1 MMDGSRSQA
10 KALVILLLLTM
21 RTRAGAGVTAFLL
34 SPVVRTT
41 GNAAKRRVALLN
53 AKPKRRA
60 TPKTDATKD
69 EAYGAIPAN
78 LRRKITAKRPTLGH
92 IVPKAAK
99 EKQQQQQQQRQQQQ
113 QQRTAG
119 GTDAPQLRPQGQTRQ
134 SDSLNNPSMLKVM
147 GGTCRGRRLDSPQV
161 FLRPMM
167 GKVKEAVFSTFTA
180 FGLYDNNSSSSNSIT
195 CRHLDIFAGSG
206 SVGIESLSRGANHC
220 TFVDLSD
227 DCCRCIQRN
236 LDLTGLFVSSSP
248 SSMAMAMDDSTPPQ
262 TQGDPPRVICAD
274 AMTALTQPTTV
285 GIPQGSKYQ
294 IVTLCP
300 PYEEVVYG
308 DLLEAV
314 VGSDLVTDDTVVLVE
329 YPVELGCLPHVV
341 TARDNTAVGVRNR
354 RYGRTVIALYV
365 INPTGRLADTAAS
378 RPEEFVQV

>member
-1 MMDGSRSQA
+1 MMDGSKAQA
-10 KALVILLLLTM
+10 KALVILLFLTM
-21 RTRAGAGVTAFLL
+21 RIRAGAGARVTAFLV
-34 SPVVRTT
+34 SPVATTTRTT
-41 GNAAKRRVALLN
+41 GNAAKRKTALLK

-60 TPKTDATKD
+60 TRPKTETTKD
-69 EAYGAIPAN
+69 EEAYGAIPAN

-92 IVPKAAK
+92 VVPKAAK
-99 EKQQQQQQQRQQQQ
+99 EKQQRQQQ

-119 GTDAPQLRPQGQTRQ
+119 GTDAPQLRPQGQPIRQ
-134 SDSLNNPSMLKVM
+134 SDSSLNNPSMLKVM
-147 GGTCRGRRLDSPQV
+147 GGMCRGRRLDSPQV
-161 FLRPMM
+161 YLRPMM

-180 FGLYDNNSSSSNSIT
+180 FGLYDNNSNT

-236 LDLTGLFVSSSP
+236 LDLTGLFVISSSP
-248 SSMAMAMDDSTPPQ
+248 SSMAMDEPIPRQ
-262 TQGDPPRVICAD
+262 TQEGGDPPRVICAD

-285 GIPQGSKYQ
+285 GIPHGSKYQ